1 MKTIRVL
8 LADDHPLMRAG
19 IRSQLFSIPGIE
31 VVAEVGDGIEA
42 VNVARREQP
51 DLVLMDIS
59 MPQLNGLEAA
69 AQICKDLPGIG
80 LIILSI
86 HSSEEYVHRA
96 LRAGVRGYVLKDA
109 EPTELQFAVSAVAR
123 GEFYLSPSVAR
134 HLVTP
139 FVSGA
144 PSATGPLDKLTPRQR
159 EVLQMVAEG
168 RTTKEIARTLH
179 ISSRTVE
186 SHRAQLM
193 RELDI
198 HDVAGLVRFALRSG
212 LVNPES

>member
-96 LRAGVRGYVLKDA
+96 LRAGARGYVLKDA
-109 EPTELQFAVSAVAR
+109 EPTELQLAVNAVAR
-123 GEFYLSPSVAR
+123 GEFYLSSSVAK

-144 PSATGPLDKLTPRQR
+144 PAAPGPLDKLTPRQR

-168 RTTKEIARTLH
+168 RTTKEIARALH